1 MPFDII
7 RQDISLMDV
16 DAIVSAVDH
25 ELSLGRGV
33 SQSIHVQAG
42 HEYSE
47 ELRRKGT
54 IHRDEVFVTSGY
66 NLRAKYVFHT
76 LTPPWEGGFSSEVNQ
91 LAQCYE
97 RLCDHA
103 LRMNVQS
110 IAFPL
115 LSSGNQR
122 FPKDKALKVA
132 MSTLQRFVL
141 SHDIQV
147 YLVVYDFSSYF
158 VSLKLA
164 TMVENYL
171 HHNFKAR
178 KYEREENINYFD
190 TEITIENSY
199 VQRKRPLRLED
210 RIAQTS
216 LTFSQR
222 LIRLIDERRLGD
234 SEVYHKANIDRRLF
248 SKIRSNDLYQPSKV
262 TVIAFAIA
270 LELNIDETKDLLKS
284 AGYALSNSQKF
295 DVIIEFFIQNH
306 RYNIYEIN
314 ETLFHYNLPSLG

>member
-33 SQSIHVQAG
+33 SQSIHEQAG

-54 IHRDEVFVTSGY
+54 IYRDEVFVTSGY

-76 LTPPWEGGFSSEVNQ
+76 LTPQWEGGFSSEVNQ

-97 RLCDHA
+97 QLCDHA
-103 LRMNVQS
+103 LRMNVHS

-132 MSTLQRFVL
+132 MSALQRFVL
-141 SHDIQV
+141 SHDMQV
-147 YLVVYDFSSYF
+147 YLVVFDFSSYF
-158 VSLKLA
+158 MSLKLA
-164 TMVENYL
+164 TLVENYL
-171 HHNFKAR
+171 HKNFDAR
-178 KYEREENINYFD
+178 NYEREENMNYFNR
-190 TEITIENSY
+190 EITIESSQ
-199 VQRKRPLRLED
+199 VQRTRQLRLED

-216 LTFSQR
+216 HTFSQR
-222 LIRLIDERRLGD
+222 LIRLIDERKLSD

-248 SKIRSNDLYQPSKV
+248 SKIRSNDLYQPSKA

-270 LELNIDETKDLLKS
+270 LELNIDETKDLLRS

-306 RYNIYEIN
+306 KYNIYEIN
-314 ETLFHYNLPSLG
+314 ETLFHYKLPSLG